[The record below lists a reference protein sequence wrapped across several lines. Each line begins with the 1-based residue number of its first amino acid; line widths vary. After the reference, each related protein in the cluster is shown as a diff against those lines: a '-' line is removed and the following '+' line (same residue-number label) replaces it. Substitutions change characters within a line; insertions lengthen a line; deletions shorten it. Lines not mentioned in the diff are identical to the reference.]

1 MECLGK
7 RRRTQ
12 ETLSTNKIMDS
23 FSREGSRP
31 RGLSK
36 DNSFLR
42 RFSLQHGN
50 AFAKPVRFGE
60 DVLN

>member
-1 MECLGK
+1 
-7 RRRTQ
+7 
-12 ETLSTNKIMDS
+12 MDS

-42 RFSLQHGN
+42 RFSLQHGI